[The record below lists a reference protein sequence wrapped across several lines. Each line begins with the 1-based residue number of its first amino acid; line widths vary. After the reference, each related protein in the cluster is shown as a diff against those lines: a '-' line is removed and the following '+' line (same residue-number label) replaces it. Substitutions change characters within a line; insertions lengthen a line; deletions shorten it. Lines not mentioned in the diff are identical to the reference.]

1 MNTFLNSIPEK
12 ENISI
17 SNSVILNNY
26 SINNYIIKKNHQN
39 SYEQFP
45 NNTGNIFIF
54 NNKLEN
60 TLSPIDNKYNNK
72 YNFINLQ
79 DNPKNKYATP
89 IPSKKYSSKIKFL
102 KINKTN
108 LKKNYF
114 IPKLFPIT
122 ENSNPKKE
130 ENHPKDS
137 IKKNIKNIFKNN
149 LRNDKLNQNLK
160 NSLSQGYFE
169 KIKVYKGVLRN
180 LSLENL
186 PKKNLRQKPKSTLS
200 KKKVPKNSK
209 TAYKMLKTTKVIYK
223 EPKKDLNLKEF
234 QFGKQIGKGTY
245 GNIFS
250 VKWNKNNKYYAMKKE
265 ILYNIEEIDNRKK
278 NCKIMQNFVKKTQ
291 NNGVTYIYGNS
302 FYKNNNV
309 NINNVNIN
317 NTNINNNIQNII
329 NEYIYYELMEKAER
343 DWDEEIIERSQN
355 NNFYSEKE
363 ILDIMSQLISTL
375 SLMQKNHITHRD
387 IKPQNILIFKGK
399 YKLCDFGEIRVLERA
414 GLIVQR
420 VRGSELYMSPIL
432 FEGLH
437 KNLIQVKHNTY
448 KSDVFSLGM
457 CLFYAC
463 SLTYSG
469 VDSIREIHD
478 MKKIKKILFEYLN
491 KRYSKKLILFIL
503 SMLEIDEN
511 KRYNFIQLEEKY
523 KSLL

>member
-1 MNTFLNSIPEK
+1 M
-12 ENISI
+12 
-17 SNSVILNNY
+17 
-26 SINNYIIKKNHQN
+26 
-39 SYEQFP
+39 
-45 NNTGNIFIF
+45 
-54 NNKLEN
+54 
-60 TLSPIDNKYNNK
+60 
-72 YNFINLQ
+72 
-79 DNPKNKYATP
+79 
-89 IPSKKYSSKIKFL
+89 
-102 KINKTN
+102 
-108 LKKNYF
+108 
-114 IPKLFPIT
+114 
-122 ENSNPKKE
+122 
-130 ENHPKDS
+130 
-137 IKKNIKNIFKNN
+137 
-149 LRNDKLNQNLK
+149 
-160 NSLSQGYFE
+160 
-169 KIKVYKGVLRN
+169 
-180 LSLENL
+180 
-186 PKKNLRQKPKSTLS
+186 
-200 KKKVPKNSK
+200 
-209 TAYKMLKTTKVIYK
+209 
-223 EPKKDLNLKEF
+223 
-234 QFGKQIGKGTY
+234 
-245 GNIFS
+245 
-250 VKWNKNNKYYAMKKE
+250 
-265 ILYNIEEIDNRKK
+265 
-278 NCKIMQNFVKKTQ
+278 
-291 NNGVTYIYGNS
+291 
-302 FYKNNNV
+302 
-309 NINNVNIN
+309 
-317 NTNINNNIQNII
+317 QNII